1 MSPRAADARPSARA
15 PAWRALLGASA
26 WRGTAIGWSARHH
39 LSRAVKQCDPAQ
51 GDLRPRV
58 TFRPEVGAEPYCRSS
73 SPRHALVHRV
83 VVPPWEHA
91 KLAAAAAAA
100 SRPWE
105 APQRPCT
112 QLVHV
117 PGSRFVRDVARLTP
131 FRSLSSSLS
140 SSALVLLRGSR
151 LLAVVVVV
159 MVALTGAF
167 FLLVVAG
174 AVVVVFAV
182 AVVITSTV
190 AAAAAAAVVCW
201 CSIVIRSTRCCRI
214 AVAGRAVP

>member
-58 TFRPEVGAEPYCRSS
+58 SFRPEVGAEPCCRSS
-73 SPRHALVHRV
+73 SPRRALVHRV

-91 KLAAAAAAA
+91 NLAAAAAAA
-100 SRPWE
+100 SRPWRG
-105 APQRPCT
+105 AATPASCT

-117 PGSRFVRDVARLTP
+117 PDSRFVRDVALLTP

-151 LLAVVVVV
+151 LLVGVAVVVVV
-159 MVALTGAF
+159 MVQALFVGGVWCRRCCCGCRYYF
-167 FLLVVAG
+167 HCRRRRRRRRRLLV
-174 AVVVVFAV
+174 FHRDSFY
-182 AVVITSTV
+182 TMLS
-190 AAAAAAAVVCW
+190 
-201 CSIVIRSTRCCRI
+201 
-214 AVAGRAVP
+214 